1 MPCLHPIKIKNRYGE
16 YMDVPC
22 GRCYGCL
29 NKKRL
34 NLSTMTKL
42 ESKKHRYSMFVTL
55 TYAPEYLPTC
65 TMSSVKRKDGSHE
78 LRVRYTSPRMIK
90 YYGTDF
96 CANISVAPNRHYVLK
111 DMLKPFINRALHVK
125 KRGEFGVL
133 WKRDVVNFMKRLRY
147 YINQYNLQNERKIT
161 TSRYVFVGE
170 YGTKYFRPHYHAVL
184 FYDDPEIATRLSTF
198 VAKAWK
204 YGRFDVQ
211 LSRDGDCCK
220 YVSSYVT
227 SYGHCPAIFR
237 FPWSRP
243 FALHSSHFGQS
254 PDEDAYKDLQSLD
267 YGTVS
272 RRVYDVDGKL
282 KEIAPSVSLQSALY
296 PKCYGYS
303 VSADNINLVRYKLLQ
318 ILEREAR
325 ETYGIVCGN
334 AMDVWRFFIS
344 RFNLWTEKL
353 PVGLSL
359 SELFKGAKNLELAL
373 ANALYVSQKVFR
385 LCDKYSVSVDTYY
398 YSVIKPYYEDKSY
411 HLLVD
416 GLTRMEDDTRN
427 GLSAEH
433 LIHRYMNLPPC
444 ELGDYFH
451 NADCFFRY
459 FVVLSHFAESVGLD
473 PWSAAV
479 MYCDYTLDPL
489 YETTYME
496 QSRYYNDCM
505 KHKKQNEINRFM
517 YNSKTEF

>member
-1 MPCLHPIKIKNRYGE
+1 
-16 YMDVPC
+16 
-22 GRCYGCL
+22 
-29 NKKRL
+29 
-34 NLSTMTKL
+34 
-42 ESKKHRYSMFVTL
+42 
-55 TYAPEYLPTC
+55 
-65 TMSSVKRKDGSHE
+65 
-78 LRVRYTSPRMIK
+78 
-90 YYGTDF
+90 
-96 CANISVAPNRHYVLK
+96 
-111 DMLKPFINRALHVK
+111 MLKPFINRALHVK

-184 FYDDPEIATRLSTF
+184 FYDDPEIASQLSTF

-318 ILEREAR
+318 ILDREAR
-325 ETYGIVCGN
+325 ETYGVVCGN

-344 RFNLWTEKL
+344 RSNLWTEKL

-359 SELFKGAKNLELAL
+359 NELFKGAKNLELAL

-411 HLLVD
+411 HLLID
-416 GLTRMEDDTRN
+416 GLARMEDDTRN

-444 ELGDYFH
+444 ELGDYFCNH

-479 MYCDYTLDPL
+479 MYCDYTLDPF
-489 YETTYME
+489 YESTYME